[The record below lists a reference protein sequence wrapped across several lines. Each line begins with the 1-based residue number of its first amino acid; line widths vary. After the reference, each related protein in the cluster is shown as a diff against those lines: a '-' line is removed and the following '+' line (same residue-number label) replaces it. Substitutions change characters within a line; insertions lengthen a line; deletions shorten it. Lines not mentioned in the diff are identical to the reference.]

1 MREREEEDEEEGVR
15 VSESE
20 EEREH
25 ALDEG
30 GAREAACDW
39 PVSPG
44 EGAWVSVVSGR
55 RACLRPSRSA
65 DVSDLNTSR
74 GGCTVPAAHNTQARR
89 LAHDSHTL
97 HPHQREGGREEG
109 GGRVDRVRQTNS
121 EGR

>member
-20 EEREH
+20 KEREH
-25 ALDEG
+25 VLDEG
-30 GAREAACDW
+30 RARGSLRLACQ
-39 PVSPG
+39 
-44 EGAWVSVVSGR
+44 SGR
-55 RACLRPSRSA
+55 GCMGLSGVRAASCLHPSRSA

-74 GGCTVPAAHNTQARR
+74 GGCMVPAAHNTQARW